1 MLTKKIINYYMNNKL
16 NKITEI
22 LKTLTLLETGQLIT
36 EIKEIFNINSDLNI
50 NFDNK
55 NLVNQDIISDESND
69 KKDLFNVTLTEIP
82 LDKKIAVLKIVRII
96 TGLGLK
102 ESKDIV
108 DNIPKLLKEN
118 IKREDADKIRSE
130 LEVIGAKVQIL

>member
-1 MLTKKIINYYMNNKL
+1 MLIKKIIKSCMNNKL
-16 NKITEI
+16 NEIIEI

-36 EIKEIFNINSDLNI
+36 EIKEIFNINIDSNI
-50 NFDNK
+50 SLDKENSE
-55 NLVNQDIISDESND
+55 NQDIMLDDSNN
-69 KKDLFNVTLTEIP
+69 KKVLFNVTLTEIP
-82 LDKKIAVLKIVRII
+82 IDKKIAVLKIVRTI

-118 IKREDADKIRSE
+118 IKKEDADKIKSE
-130 LEVIGAKVQIL
+130 LEAVGAKVQVL

>member
-1 MLTKKIINYYMNNKL
+1 MNNKL
-16 NKITEI
+16 NEITEI

-118 IKREDADKIRSE
+118 IKREDADKIKSE
-130 LEVIGAKVQIL
+130 LEATGAKVQIL

>member
-1 MLTKKIINYYMNNKL
+1 MNNKL